1 MSIFQPVRAQRGLR
15 FLPAC
20 RRSVTPIEATPAPPA
35 ARVSRHGGSQLLA
48 PQVHLVFD
56 ADFPHPERYIEWHLY
71 HCLTGLVS
79 GSFAQG
85 LRQYGAGPGVYA
97 GYATP
102 SFPSG
107 SIGSTGL
114 EDWLRTLLMAPGAGK
129 TAPDQLFML
138 FPSPRTVIGD
148 DGFVYGV
155 DWCAYHGSVQ
165 LPAAGEASALDVA
178 YAVVPYPT
186 PEAWCG
192 QSLGLSDLD
201 ILTVLASHELAEAMT
216 DAVPGQGWEGDDGE
230 IDDFAPC
237 LWRPIEV
244 RFDGMVYKIQAYW
257 DERAGRCWRPTAES
271 L

>member
-1 MSIFQPVRAQRGLR
+1 MTIFRPVTARPVLR
-15 FLPAC
+15 YLPAC
-20 RRSVTPIEATPAPPA
+20 RRGITPVRTTPPRPV
-35 ARVSRHGGSQLLA
+35 ARVSRQGGSQLRA

-56 ADFPHPERYIEWHLY
+56 ADLPHPELYIEWHLY
-71 HCLTGLVS
+71 HCLTGLVT

-107 SIGSTGL
+107 AVGSAAI
-114 EDWLRTLLMAPGAGK
+114 EDWLRGLLAAAGGIK
-129 TAPDQLFML
+129 TAPDQLFVL

-148 DGFVYGV
+148 EDFVYGV
-155 DWCAYHGSVQ
+155 DWCAYHGSVRLQ
-165 LPAAGEASALDVA
+165 PGGEAPAIDVA

-186 PEAWCG
+186 TEAWCG
-192 QSLGLSDLD
+192 QSLGLSELD

-216 DAVPGQGWEGDDGE
+216 DAVPGQGWEGSEGE
-230 IDDFAPC
+230 IDDFPPC

-244 RFDGMVYKIQAYW
+244 RFDGVSYKIQAYW
-257 DERAGRCWRPTAES
+257 DERAGACWRP
-271 L
+271 

>member
-1 MSIFQPVRAQRGLR
+1 LEEGMTIFRPVIARPVLHY
-15 FLPAC
+15 LPAC
-20 RRSVTPIEATPAPPA
+20 RRAVMPAATAPPRPI
-35 ARVSRHGGSQLLA
+35 ARVSRHGASQLRA

-56 ADFPHPERYIEWHLY
+56 ADFPHPELYIEWHLY

-107 SIGSTGL
+107 AIGSAGI
-114 EDWLRTLLMAPGAGK
+114 EGWLRALLSTVGTAK
-129 TAPDQLFML
+129 TASDQLFML

-155 DWCAYHGSVQ
+155 DSCAYHGSVQ
-165 LPAAGEASALDVA
+165 LPPEGETPAIDIA

-186 PEAWCG
+186 AEARCG

-216 DAVPGQGWEGDDGE
+216 DAVPGQGWEGDEGE

-237 LWRPIEV
+237 LWRPMEV
-244 RFDGMVYKIQAYW
+244 QFDGVSYKIQAYW
-257 DERAGRCWRPTAES
+257 DERAGGCWKP
-271 L
+271 